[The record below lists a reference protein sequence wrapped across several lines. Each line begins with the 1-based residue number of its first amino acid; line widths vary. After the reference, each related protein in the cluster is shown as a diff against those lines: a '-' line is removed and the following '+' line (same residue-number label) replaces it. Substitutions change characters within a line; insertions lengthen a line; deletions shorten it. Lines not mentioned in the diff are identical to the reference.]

1 MELTVREIDSAKP
14 TNKQYK
20 LADGRGLCLLVMPSG
35 GKYGPGANRSRSGL
49 EWSFQRTEDLSGQG
63 EQHRGVVCRAALRPR
78 SHHSLCALV
87 LAVQAQL
94 PGSG

>member
-35 GKYGPGANRSRSGL
+35 GNTVL
-49 EWSFQRTEDLSGQG
+49 VQTE
-63 EQHRGVVCRAALRPR
+63 VAA
-78 SHHSLCALV
+78 
-87 LAVQAQL
+87 
-94 PGSG
+94 G